1 MIVYGSDQHLLVTI
15 GMQDMIVVHTENA
28 TLVAPK
34 EEEERV
40 REVVK
45 QLQSRNWSEFL

>member
-1 MIVYGSDQHLLVTI
+1 MIVYGDPNHLLVTI
-15 GMQDMIVVHTENA
+15 GMQDMIVVHTDNA

-34 EEEERV
+34 QEEERV

-45 QLQSRNWSEFL
+45 QLQARGWEDFL

>member
-1 MIVYGSDQHLLVTI
+1 MIVYGDEEHLLVTI
-15 GMQDMIVVHTENA
+15 GMQDMIVVHTKNA

-34 EEEERV
+34 SEEERV

-45 QLQSRNWSEFL
+45 QLQLRNWEEFL

>member
-1 MIVYGSDQHLLVTI
+1 MIVYGDPDHLLVTI
-15 GMQDMIVVHTENA
+15 GMQDMIVVHTDNA

-34 EEEERV
+34 HEEERV

-45 QLQSRNWSEFL
+45 QLQSRGWEDFL